1 MKINTL
7 RKKVSKFADDMDT
20 LVRKIGRFRG

>member
-7 RKKVSKFADDMDT
+7 RKKVSKIADDIDS
-20 LVRKIGRFRG
+20 LVRQIKRFRR

>member
-7 RKKVSKFADDMDT
+7 RKKVSKYADDIET
-20 LVRKIGRFRG
+20 IVRKVGGFSR

>member
-7 RKKVSKFADDMDT
+7 RKKVSKIADDMDS
-20 LVRKIGRFRG
+20 LIRKVKRFGR